1 MMSATF
7 ELQMWEK
14 CKQTYLGASF
24 DKGLRHFIVSYNF
37 SFNTRVVDTY

>member
-24 DKGLRHFIVSYNF
+24 DKGLLIVSYNF